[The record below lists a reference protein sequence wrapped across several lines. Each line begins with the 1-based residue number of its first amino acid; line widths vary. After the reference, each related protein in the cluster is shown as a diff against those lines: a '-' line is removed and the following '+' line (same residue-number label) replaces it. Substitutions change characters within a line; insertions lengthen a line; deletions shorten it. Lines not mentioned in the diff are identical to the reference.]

1 MTNKTPQDLIKKI
14 NEAIHTKNPSVIKD
28 FLEEFAFE
36 IVEAQRPE
44 YEKLLIGAAE
54 QGIISERERCVNL
67 LEKHCKDN
75 DLKAQLVNLVRNGI
89 DESQVQS

>member
-1 MTNKTPQDLIKKI
+1 MTNKTPQELIRKI
-14 NEAIHTKNPSVIKD
+14 NEAIQTKNPGVIKD

-54 QGIISERERCVNL
+54 QGIISERERCIKI
-67 LEKHCKDN
+67 LETHCRDS
-75 DLKAQLVNLVRNGI
+75 DLKSHLINLVRTGS
-89 DESQVQS
+89 DESQV